1 VYVLQD
7 VLNGEEGLSE
17 EEKTRR
23 KAERRK
29 AKRKVRGDKLCHTK
43 YKNESPLTYFTVRA
57 ALLCIVFFT
66 FCSYCERSHK

>member
-1 VYVLQD
+1 MYVLQD

-17 EEKTRR
+17 EEKARR

-43 YKNESPLTYFTVRA
+43 YKNESPLTQSLLSGQIYY
-57 ALLCIVFFT
+57 ALFFK
-66 FCSYCERSHK
+66 FCSYCEQSH